1 MHAGHLTVVGEH
13 RTRAGRGR
21 ERGLKAVERAQGARR
36 HRHRDRHGNAA
47 EARRHAAAAD
57 AAGRREH
64 AVFDRADIALH
75 GPGKAL
81 VVAEHRQMA
90 VHRRGG
96 ELRLFA
102 RAQRDGGHGLAVL
115 LDADAVGLRDDIDLR
130 LRARA
135 ARVRRHRHGAGGG
148 RGQDI
153 AVNGALIRA
162 QGDIGIC
169 HGDIVRVERR
179 RGELHLR
186 VREHAGA
193 LALKIHMA
201 HGVCR
206 AAVRH
211 KEDVVRHRAL
221 AAAGGLV
228 DKRRYRAV
236 GARRD
241 HRGRAAAI
249 QAQRRHAAELDHA
262 LGDLRQRRADG
273 IAALAAIDR
282 VEHERAVALE
292 AHRRA
297 RGRAVDKARTDLTV
311 IDQLIERADHIRH
324 AVPLAAVRADG
335 KRQALAGLERAQ
347 LLHIA
352 RRLQV
357 RRKHILS
364 RADGRVLATLDD
376 LLDHERQA
384 AVQAERAADR
394 RADNIHALLARAGR
408 GAGIEGRVIE
418 IDAERALA
426 HVVESRDRQAAA
438 IIRLRRDAERGL
450 AHHRAAVVAEADGV
464 ILARDVAQHALGHHA
479 AKRDARRRVVIVA
492 VDARDHA
499 VAARF
504 ELFRGGR
511 DRCKLGRV
519 VAAAHDGLDACV
531 GRVDHIILLTE
542 IRIRIAPERAGV
554 EFGALVDLDA

>member
-1 MHAGHLTVVGEH
+1 
-13 RTRAGRGR
+13 
-21 ERGLKAVERAQGARR
+21 
-36 HRHRDRHGNAA
+36 
-47 EARRHAAAAD
+47 
-57 AAGRREH
+57 
-64 AVFDRADIALH
+64 
-75 GPGKAL
+75 
-81 VVAEHRQMA
+81 
-90 VHRRGG
+90 
-96 ELRLFA
+96 
-102 RAQRDGGHGLAVL
+102 
-115 LDADAVGLRDDIDLR
+115 
-130 LRARA
+130 
-135 ARVRRHRHGAGGG
+135 
-148 RGQDI
+148 
-153 AVNGALIRA
+153 
-162 QGDIGIC
+162 
-169 HGDIVRVERR
+169 
-179 RGELHLR
+179 
-186 VREHAGA
+186 
-193 LALKIHMA
+193 MA
-201 HGVCR
+201 HGVR
-206 AAVRH
+206 RTAVRH

-221 AAAGGLV
+221 AAARGLV

-241 HRGRAAAI
+241 HRGRAAAV
-249 QAQRRHAAELDHA
+249 QTQRCHAAELHHA

-273 IAALAAIDR
+273 VAALAAVDC
-282 VEHERAVALE
+282 VHHKRAVALE

-352 RRLQV
+352 RRLQI

-364 RADGRVLATLDD
+364 RADGRVLAALDD

-464 ILARDVAQHALGHHA
+464 ILARGVAQHALGHHA

-554 EFGALVDLDA
+554 ELGALVDLDI